1 MDNDWLAAYFSATTD
16 CLIESELISESDD
29 HVVIS
34 IPRSLWDSYQELSN
48 GN

>member
-1 MDNDWLAAYFSATTD
+1 MDNDYWAAYAAVD
-16 CLIESELISESDD
+16 CIVESQLISESDD

-34 IPRSLWDSYQELSN
+34 IPRSLWESYQELAN